1 VPIGTVPVN
10 LRGGKPLPGKA
21 RIPGVRPS
29 VAILC
34 LALTA
39 CGGSGG
45 DDPYDPASDNH
56 GFGYHFDA
64 QGPGGLRLRSS
75 PRFGPGDRLGNPATY
90 EQAFEELKLCSGLSA
105 PMPPFV
111 IIHPS
116 GTLPP
121 LPGEPEVNGLYY
133 SNPPLIRL
141 DEPTAF
147 RHEAL
152 HYLVEANTGDP
163 DGPTGNHG
171 HDAFTRC
178 TSGSP

>member
-1 VPIGTVPVN
+1 
-10 LRGGKPLPGKA
+10 
-21 RIPGVRPS
+21 
-29 VAILC
+29 

-39 CGGSGG
+39 CSGG
-45 DDPYDPASDNH
+45 KDDSYEPASDNH
-56 GFGYHFDA
+56 GFGYQFDA
-64 QGPGGLRLRSS
+64 QGPRGLKLRFT
-75 PRFGPGDRLGNPATY
+75 PRFAAGDPLANPATY
-90 EQAFEELKLCSGLSA
+90 EQAFDELQRCSGLSA
-105 PMPPFV
+105 PMVPFV

-121 LPGEPEVNGLYY
+121 SAGQPEVNGLYY
-133 SNPPLIRL
+133 SAPPLIRL

-163 DGPTGNHG
+163 DGPTGDHG

-178 TSGSP
+178 TSGRP

>member
-1 VPIGTVPVN
+1 MRLIV
-10 LRGGKPLPGKA
+10 LA
-21 RIPGVRPS
+21 
-29 VAILC
+29 LC

-39 CGGSGG
+39 CGGGK
-45 DDPYDPASDNH
+45 DEPDDPASDNH
-56 GFGYHFDA
+56 GFGYQFDA
-64 QGPGGLRLRSS
+64 QGPRGLKLRFT
-75 PRFGPGDRLGNPATY
+75 PRFAPGDPLANPATY
-90 EQAFEELKLCSGLSA
+90 EQAFDELQRCSGLSA
-105 PMPPFV
+105 PMVPFV

-121 LPGEPEVNGLYY
+121 SAGQPEVNGLYY
-133 SNPPLIRL
+133 SSPPLVRL
-141 DEPTAF
+141 DEPEAF

-178 TSGSP
+178 TSGRP

>member
-1 VPIGTVPVN
+1 MRRT
-10 LRGGKPLPGKA
+10 
-21 RIPGVRPS
+21 
-29 VAILC
+29 AIALC
-34 LALTA
+34 LVLTA
-39 CGGSGG
+39 CGGDGEK
-45 DDPYDPASDNH
+45 PYEPADDNH
-56 GFGYHFDA
+56 GFGYEFNA
-64 QGPGGLRLRSS
+64 QGPRGLKLRFS
-75 PRFGPGDRLGNPATY
+75 PRYAAGERLANPATY
-90 EQAFEELKLCSGLSA
+90 EQAFDELQQCSGLSG

-141 DEPTAF
+141 DEPEAF

-152 HYLVEANTGDP
+152 HYLVELHTGDP
-163 DGPTGNHG
+163 DGSTGNHG
-171 HDAFTRC
+171 HDAFARC